1 MAGVPVSRGDIP
13 GLTIWGRPLKPV
25 ALGLTL
31 TMVIV
36 AQSNLRGADRG
47 TEYPLSAILG
57 VLAVAAA
64 VTLAIGWI
72 GKMQRIAELG
82 LLLVVGVYAARAAF
96 IQMVSPFDQAV
107 WFSLSTVVIA
117 GGAYILEASS
127 NDGRRRG

>member
-1 MAGVPVSRGDIP
+1 MTHGDVPGVTVF
-13 GLTIWGRPLKPV
+13 GRPLKPV

-36 AQSNLRGADRG
+36 AQANFRSEDRG
-47 TEYPLSAILG
+47 TEYPLSFVLAI
-57 VLAVAAA
+57 LAVAAA
-64 VTLAIGWI
+64 VTLAVGWL
-72 GKMQRIAELG
+72 GGRQKVAEIG

-107 WFSLSTVVIA
+107 FFSLATVVIA

-127 NDGRRRG
+127 DGRGRG

>member
-1 MAGVPVSRGDIP
+1 MTHGDVPGVT
-13 GLTIWGRPLKPV
+13 LFGRPLKPV

-47 TEYPLSAILG
+47 TEYPLSIILG
-57 VLAVAAA
+57 VLAIAAA
-64 VTLAIGWI
+64 VTLAVGWI
-72 GKMQRIAELG
+72 GKRQRIAEVG

-127 NDGRRRG
+127 DGRGRG